1 MKIYL
6 YTIDNCEKCD
16 TLRDCL
22 NIMGISYS
30 EVKFKSLNELFNK
43 FKDELY
49 IINAPVLAVDDI
61 YYDAPCLFDGDL
73 VRDDI
78 AVLFENYMDN

>member
-22 NIMGISYS
+22 NTIGISYS
-30 EVKFKSLNELFNK
+30 EVKFKSLDELFNK

-49 IINAPVLAVDDI
+49 IINAPVLTVDDV